1 MHYTQDLGS
10 HADKVYRNLDLRA
23 NDVTAIVTGVK
34 NKQRRG
40 GGSGQQTKEEDLIV
54 IPPLHVKYGTFHQ
67 QRREGRGKGKSSSR
81 RRRGTVSKSDNSGIT
96 KGTYLPEAGGATIL
110 PEFGGAK
117 RIYRT
122 TSDVVVYLS
131 IYIWCGS

>member
-96 KGTYLPEAGGATIL
+96 KGTYLPEAGGAIIL
-110 PEFGGAK
+110 PEVLMERSVY
-117 RIYRT
+117 RI
-122 TSDVVVYLS
+122 TSE
-131 IYIWCGS
+131 CGSISINLHLMW

>member
-1 MHYTQDLGS
+1 MHYTQDLGN

-81 RRRGTVSKSDNSGIT
+81 RRRGTVSKSDNS
-96 KGTYLPEAGGATIL
+96 EAIL
-110 PEFGGAK
+110 PLNNK
-117 RIYRT
+117 
-122 TSDVVVYLS
+122 L
-131 IYIWCGS
+131 